1 MKQSIYVLFGIV
13 TLILTALPAQTFAQ
27 QRTGYR
33 VCDEPNRCNGLQG
46 GRYNACMATKSNCA
60 DSPVSGKQKKK

>member
-33 VCDEPNRCNGLQG
+33 VCDDRNRCNGLQG
-46 GRYNACMATKSNCA
+46 GRYNACMATNTKSH
-60 DSPVSGKQKKK
+60 